1 MLCTLTEIKGL
12 HQRIYVSLLPSEDS
26 TPPIVFS
33 WKDALSLSPLCLQ
46 YNTALPVH
54 LYNRAGGEGLGES
67 FQLRV
72 IYILWVALLSRQLAP
87 HTVLYRSQCFPAGSM
102 LHKSRCCHFHPLHR
116 FCCCHFP
123 PLPHAAQVALF
134 SFMSTPCR
142 TGRPVVTPACS
153 THAPHSTGCTVVTFA
168 RLLSLDK

>member
-1 MLCTLTEIKGL
+1 MLCTLTKIKGL

-46 YNTALPVH
+46 
-54 LYNRAGGEGLGES
+54 GLGES

-153 THAPHSTGCTVVTFA
+153 TCSTCSTGCTVVTFA